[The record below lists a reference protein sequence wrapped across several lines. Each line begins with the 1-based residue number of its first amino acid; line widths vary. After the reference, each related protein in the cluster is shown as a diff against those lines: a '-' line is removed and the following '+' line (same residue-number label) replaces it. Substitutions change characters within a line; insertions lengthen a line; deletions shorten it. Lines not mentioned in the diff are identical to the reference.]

1 MLRPCFAT
9 SELAISG
16 VCWLPR
22 FCSHPSFHLNL
33 DRSDDRQQR
42 YGRWVHFLSYAA
54 IIVIPFAGCR
64 KRKGVVLALLVMM
77 GGIILQFLEMLIP
90 GWLPRP
96 QNIVANMFG
105 VGAGILLGMNLRMMR
120 SQAKPDRSLRINS
133 PHSPRI

>member
-1 MLRPCFAT
+1 MFHDKRVSYLWGV
-9 SELAISG
+9 LAAAVLVASIIPPAIWIDQMIG
-16 VCWLPR
+16 
-22 FCSHPSFHLNL
+22 N
-33 DRSDDRQQR
+33 SDI
-42 YGRWVHFLSYAA
+42 GRWVHFLSYAA

-64 KRKGVVLALLVMM
+64 KRKGVVLALLVIM
-77 GGIILQFLEMLIP
+77 GGIILQSLEMLIP

-105 VGAGILLGMNLRMMR
+105 VGAGILLGVNLRMMR